1 MTIKQVKKSITIDNI
16 KTEGDGLAQGQF
28 EGYAS
33 VFGNVDS
40 YGDRIMPGAFANTL
54 KDANNKVS
62 MFFNHDSWDMPVGKW
77 LSMEEDDYG
86 LKVRGELT
94 PGLSKSADIL
104 AAMRHGTVEGMSVSF
119 SMKAGTFLENEFGGV
134 DISDIYVLREVSLC
148 TYPANDQAVVT
159 SLKSIKDLGTIR
171 DVERH
176 LRDAGGFS
184 KTEAQALISRI
195 KSSERGDHEEEAE
208 LQKFA
213 ESMKNFTFTK

>member
-1 MTIKQVKKSITIDNI
+1 MTLKQVNKSITIDHI

-40 YGDRIMPGAFANTL
+40 YGDRIMKGAYAKTL
-54 KDANNKVS
+54 ADPAREVV
-62 MFFNHDSWDMPVGKW
+62 MFFNHDTGMIPVGKW
-77 LSMEEDDYG
+77 LNIGEDDYG
-86 LKVRGELT
+86 LKVKGELT
-94 PGLSKSADIL
+94 PGLSLANDIL
-104 AAMRHGTVEGMSVSF
+104 AAMKHGTVKGMSVGF
-119 SMKAGTFLENEFGGV
+119 SAAPSDFKKNEFGGV
-134 DISDIYVLREVSLC
+134 DFDNVHSLNEISLC
-148 TYPANDQAVVT
+148 TRPANDQANVT
-159 SLKSIKDLGTIR
+159 ALKSIKELVTIR

-176 LRDAGGFS
+176 LRDVGGFS